1 MTLFNTVLT
10 FVKKLTEPCEYRSID
25 NVESDQFLSNYDKMF
40 ISFFVLSGNVLT
52 NSLIESYNFSKFV
65 FDEMT
70 VYYENLNSI
79 TSAVN
84 IVESNEKVLQ
94 EESKEDSEE
103 DVLNKRCVVKQND
116 EGEWNA
122 TIVQMSELEQ
132 MMDEDHDALE
142 KEKDKDI

>member
-1 MTLFNTVLT
+1 
-10 FVKKLTEPCEYRSID
+10 
-25 NVESDQFLSNYDKMF
+25 
-40 ISFFVLSGNVLT
+40 
-52 NSLIESYNFSKFV
+52 
-65 FDEMT
+65 MT

-84 IVESNEKVLQ
+84 IVESNEKVLE

-103 DVLNKRCVVKQND
+103 DVLNKRCTVERNED
-116 EGEWNA
+116 GEWNA

-142 KEKDKDI
+142 KDKDKDI

>member
-1 MTLFNTVLT
+1 MTLFNTLVT

-25 NVESDQFLSNYDKMF
+25 NVESDQLLSNYDKMF

-65 FDEMT
+65 FHEMT

-103 DVLNKRCVVKQND
+103 DILNKRCTVERNED
-116 EGEWNA
+116 GEWNA

>member
-1 MTLFNTVLT
+1 MSLFNTVVT
-10 FVKKLTEPCEYRSID
+10 FVKKLTEPCEYRYID
-25 NVESDQFLSNYDKMF
+25 NVDSDQFLSKYDKMF

-52 NSLIESYNFSKFV
+52 NSLIETYNFSKFV
-65 FDEMT
+65 FHEMT

-79 TSAVN
+79 TNAVN

-103 DVLNKRCVVKQND
+103 DVLNKRCTVERNED
-116 EGEWNA
+116 GEWNA

-132 MMDEDHDALE
+132 MTDEDHDALE
-142 KEKDKDI
+142 KDKDI

>member
-1 MTLFNTVLT
+1 MTLFNTIVT

-25 NVESDQFLSNYDKMF
+25 NVESDQFLSKYDRMF

-65 FDEMT
+65 FHEMT

-84 IVESNEKVLQ
+84 IVESNEKVLE

>member
-1 MTLFNTVLT
+1 MSLFNIVVT

-25 NVESDQFLSNYDKMF
+25 NVESDQFLSKYDRMF

-65 FDEMT
+65 FHEMT

-103 DVLNKRCVVKQND
+103 DVLNKRCVVQQNE

-132 MMDEDHDALE
+132 MTDEDHDALE

>member
-1 MTLFNTVLT
+1 MTLFNTVVT

-25 NVESDQFLSNYDKMF
+25 NVESDQLLSNYDKMF

-65 FDEMT
+65 FEEFT
-70 VYYENLNSI
+70 VYYQQLNSI
-79 TSAVN
+79 PSEVN
-84 IVESNEKVLQ
+84 IVENTEKVFQ

-103 DVLNKRCVVKQND
+103 DLLNKRCTVERNED
-116 EGEWNA
+116 GEWNA

-132 MMDEDHDALE
+132 MTNEDHNIL
-142 KEKDKDI
+142 EKDKNI

>member
-1 MTLFNTVLT
+1 MSLFNTVVT
-10 FVKKLTEPCEYRSID
+10 FLKKLTQPCEYRSID
-25 NVESDQFLSNYDKMF
+25 NVESDQVLSKYDKIF

-52 NSLIESYNFSKFV
+52 NSLIESYSFSKFV
-65 FDEMT
+65 FHEMT

-103 DVLNKRCVVKQND
+103 DVLNKRCTVERND
-116 EGEWNA
+116 DGEWNA

-132 MMDEDHDALE
+132 MKDEDHNILE

>member
-1 MTLFNTVLT
+1 MTLFNTVVT
-10 FVKKLTEPCEYRSID
+10 FLKKLTQPCEYRSID
-25 NVESDQFLSNYDKMF
+25 NVESDQFLSKYDRMF

-65 FDEMT
+65 FHEMT

-84 IVESNEKVLQ
+84 IVESNEKVLE

>member
-1 MTLFNTVLT
+1 MTLFNTIVT

-25 NVESDQFLSNYDKMF
+25 NVESDQFLSKYDKIF

-65 FDEMT
+65 FHEMT

-103 DVLNKRCVVKQND
+103 DVLNKRCTVERNED
-116 EGEWNA
+116 GEWNA

-132 MMDEDHDALE
+132 MTDEDHDALE
-142 KEKDKDI
+142 KDKDI

>member
-1 MTLFNTVLT
+1 MTLFNTVVT

-25 NVESDQFLSNYDKMF
+25 NVESDQFLSKYDRMF

-65 FDEMT
+65 FHEMT